1 MEPLRREVLP
11 PRSWAATRGVAWL
24 GPLFVL
30 GSTLA
35 LAMAMAAMALSPRP
49 HPRHVH
55 FDRAP
60 AVQRPAHP
68 RVTTESAARLRL
80 RLEASLAEDVRAR
93 CGAPVYHARAD
104 GMVDVSYELC
114 PITTP

>member
-49 HPRHVH
+49 HVH
-55 FDRAP
+55 HHRRPHPALELRA
-60 AVQRPAHP
+60 AQA
-68 RVTTESAARLRL
+68 RVIDEVRALD
-80 RLEASLAEDVRAR
+80 AEVRAR

-114 PITTP
+114 PLTTP